1 MSTTTRTTSKGT
13 RRPAPQRTC
22 ASCRRVGDQS
32 SFVRLVR
39 VTDEAGVRV
48 EVDEGRRKISG
59 RGTYLCRDADCWDRG
74 LKGAL
79 TGSLRRPIEPDNRE
93 ALRSY
98 GARFVSTSSA
108 EDSSTGVSDQH
119 EGEDA

>member
-1 MSTTTRTTSKGT
+1 VGPPSCFA
-13 RRPAPQRTC
+13 RRGGAPD
-22 ASCRRVGDQS
+22 A
-32 SFVRLVR
+32 
-39 VTDEAGVRV
+39 AGVRV

-79 TGSLRRPIEPDNRE
+79 TGSLRTPIEPDNRE

-108 EDSSTGVSDQH
+108 EDPSTGVSDQH